1 MDNERA
7 SLIRRLLSD
16 PDNENALIALGH
28 VLERTGIS
36 GSLYSVYVHMFP
48 EQDPYTK
55 ILFGIKELRC
65 FLVDRIE
72 KDIQFM
78 SVSFSGFDQGLEQAF
93 QLDDILPATEI
104 LSDLEGL
111 RNVKLRD
118 RAKQLSLDEI
128 QMYCQRIEEY
138 LNYQVGIYDVE
149 GAGYLLFI
157 DEINLITMDN
167 TKPPR
172 KKKGRKRKKGEA
184 FNFWG
189 DAI

>member
-1 MDNERA
+1 
-7 SLIRRLLSD
+7 
-16 PDNENALIALGH
+16 
-28 VLERTGIS
+28 
-36 GSLYSVYVHMFP
+36 
-48 EQDPYTK
+48 
-55 ILFGIKELRC
+55 
-65 FLVDRIE
+65 
-72 KDIQFM
+72 
-78 SVSFSGFDQGLEQAF
+78 
-93 QLDDILPATEI
+93 
-104 LSDLEGL
+104 
-111 RNVKLRD
+111 
-118 RAKQLSLDEI
+118 
-128 QMYCQRIEEY
+128 MYCQRIEDY